1 MMKKFQ
7 LRLACLT
14 VLLLATVTRFYRL
27 DYQSL
32 WADEGNSLS
41 LARAGFGEIA
51 TRTAFDIH
59 PPFYYWL
66 LKIWVSLLGE
76 SEFGLRSLSAAL
88 GVLLVGVIYR
98 LGRKFFGHKVG
109 LAAAFVAALAP
120 FQVYYAQETRMY
132 MLLTLL
138 GAISVWLA
146 VEAWD
151 IDYKQLPADVGAQNR
166 NYGVRS
172 TLWPP
177 PSSLRSYG
185 LPGSYIFGYII
196 IATLGLYT
204 QYAFPLIL
212 LAINVMAW
220 PILWPSKRR
229 LLMWLGL
236 QAIPLILYLPW
247 LPIAF
252 RQITTWPS
260 LVEAATLGEIS
271 LTLLRL
277 LSFGPSATAVPDR
290 WLFLFGG
297 IALLGLIDGLWRG
310 WEKRRQ
316 VYLLSLTLL
325 WLLLPAALTAAFFRP
340 AYLKIFLL
348 ASPAFCLLVGLG
360 IVRLA
365 RLGQRSLPGQT
376 YLPYLVALLIPIP
389 SYLSL
394 NAYYTEPAFQR
405 DNYRGIAAFIS
416 AVAAKDDAVIIH
428 APGQQEVFSYYYH
441 PQREQPDIHPLPR
454 QRPLDPTDT
463 IAELEALTAQA
474 ERIYGI
480 FWATEE
486 ADPTGLIEG
495 WLNQRAYKANDT
507 WFGNVRLVSY
517 AASSETMDMREVDF
531 RLEEGIRLKGY
542 GISHG
547 KIAPGEILQ
556 TSLIWETD
564 SPLTK
569 EYTVFVQ
576 LLDEA
581 NHVVGQRDAQPL
593 IPTTAWRPGQTI
605 TDNHGIYLEPGTPP
619 TPLRLIV
626 GLYDPA
632 TGARLPIEGG
642 GDFIQLSSVLAVKN
656 PSPLPLEAFRMQQSL
671 AGPPLLGYDL
681 YKLGHASDPETP
693 LQPGDPLHLNLYW
706 QTPAVLPAQDVVD
719 LRLINGEGEVVAAW
733 QQQIAGVN
741 YPMAYWAEGEIVR
754 GQYDLFLTNVPPG
767 PYYLEIA
774 LGGEVVGITRKI
786 ALSKKGLSGTE

>member
-1 MMKKFQ
+1 MKKFQ
-7 LRLACLT
+7 LRVACLT
-14 VLLLATVTRFYRL
+14 VLLLATATRLYRL

-41 LARAGFGEIA
+41 LARASFGEIA
-51 TRTAFDIH
+51 ARTAFDIH

-88 GVLLVGVIYR
+88 GVLLVGVIYG

-138 GAISVWLA
+138 GATCIWLA

-151 IDYKQLPADVGAQNR
+151 IKFKRFSTTVRMQSRA
-166 NYGVRS
+166 YGVQS
-172 TLWPP
+172 TSWTLLLSPR
-177 PSSLRSYG
+177 LYG
-185 LPGSYIFGYII
+185 LRGSYIFGYIT

-229 LLMWLGL
+229 LWIWLGL
-236 QAIPLILYLPW
+236 QVIPFILYLPW
-247 LPIAF
+247 LPVAF

-260 LVEAATLGEIS
+260 LVEAATPGEIS

-277 LSFGPSATAVPDR
+277 LSLGPSATAVSDN

-297 IALLGLIDGLWRG
+297 MALFGLIDGLRREWG
-310 WEKRRQ
+310 KRRQ
-316 VYLLSLTLL
+316 VYLLILTLL
-325 WLLLPAALTAAFFRP
+325 WLLLPAGLTAALFRP

-348 ASPAFCLLVGLG
+348 ASPAFCLLIGLG
-360 IVRLA
+360 IVHLA

-376 YLPYLVALLIPIP
+376 YLPYLAALLITIP
-389 SYLSL
+389 SYFSL
-394 NAYYTEPAFQR
+394 NAYYTDPAFQR

-416 AVAAKDDAVIIH
+416 AVATKDDAVIIH
-428 APGQQEVFSYYYH
+428 APGQQEVFSYYY
-441 PQREQPDIHPLPR
+441 PPRGEQPSIHPLPR
-454 QRPLDPTDT
+454 QRPMDPTDT

-486 ADPTGLIEG
+486 ADPDGLIEG

-517 AASSETMDMREVDF
+517 ATSSEALEIQEVDF
-531 RLEEGIRLKGY
+531 RLGEDIRLKGY
-542 GISHG
+542 GISQG

-556 TSLIWETD
+556 ISLIWEPD
-564 SPLTK
+564 GPLT
-569 EYTVFVQ
+569 EDYTVFVQ

-593 IPTTAWRPGQTI
+593 IPTTAWRPGQPI
-605 TDNHGIYLEPGTPP
+605 TDNHGLYLEPGTPP

-626 GLYDPA
+626 GLYDSA
-632 TGARLPIEGG
+632 TGARVPSEGG
-642 GDFIQLSSVLAVKN
+642 GDFIRLGSVLAVRN
-656 PSPLPLEAFRMQQSL
+656 PSPLPLEAFRMQQSFD
-671 AGPPLLGYDL
+671 GPPLLGYDL

-706 QTPAVLPAQDVVD
+706 QTSAVLPAQDVVD
-719 LRLINGEGEVVAAW
+719 LRLINGEGEVAAAW
-733 QQQIAGVN
+733 QQQVAGVN
-741 YPMAYWAEGEIVR
+741 YPMAHWAEGEIVR

-767 PYYLEIA
+767 FYHLEIA
-774 LGGEVVGITRKI
+774 LEGEVVGITRKI
-786 ALSKKGLSGTE
+786 TLSKGSSGAE